1 MNFKMKLAVRDWQV
15 IVTLGLLVCAAQPT
29 AAGFVFKTDESTR
42 EGFEFDGQER
52 VKAALVSR
60 NGIRDSFGLKPCDR
74 KDSENADARR
84 ILCLDRLKGNKVTL
98 SKHARDGSSSKYRRT
113 AAPID

>member
-1 MNFKMKLAVRDWQV
+1 M
-15 IVTLGLLVCAAQPT
+15 TLGLLVCAAQPT
-29 AAGFVFKTDESTR
+29 AAGFVLKTDESTL
-42 EGFEFDGQER
+42 EAVEGQER

-74 KDSENADARR
+74 KDPDNAVARR
-84 ILCLDRLKGNKVTL
+84 NLCLDRLKGNQATL